1 MRFPQFGK
9 LGILAALRAA
19 ERRAVEHDA
28 TIAALR
34 AENDALRREISGLR
48 DALRRE
54 VMRLSP
60 VIASIAA
67 RGPAANAE

>member
-19 ERRAVEHDA
+19 ERRAAEHEA
-28 TIAALR
+28 MIAALQ
-34 AENDALRREISGLR
+34 AENDALRSELSSLR
-48 DALRRE
+48 DALRHE

-60 VIASIAA
+60 VMASVAQ
-67 RGPAANAE
+67 RSPAADDE